1 VACTDENTTLFIRG
15 NVQVTA
21 PSCVARGDSNSVL
34 LGIGT
39 MDVAFTTEYTAAL
52 LVGSQL
58 APRGAKSR
66 LVTESMRLELHGA
79 EVTLSDLEGKVI
91 EPGFSVPGT
100 GFVDPNSSDAP
111 GYGVMFATL
120 IPATVGSRLQSQLRA
135 GGLGA
140 SKTVIADVR
149 VFGNTLG
156 GLSIESGSFTY
167 PIRVCYGCSVLFP
180 LEALMADADGK
191 LACIASAQSVPFD
204 ICALG
209 QDSMIDCR
217 LCVATHPDV
226 CYSPPG

>member
-1 VACTDENTTLFIRG
+1 
-15 NVQVTA
+15 
-21 PSCVARGDSNSVL
+21 
-34 LGIGT
+34 
-39 MDVAFTTEYTAAL
+39 MDVAFTNEYTAAL

-58 APRGAKSR
+58 APRGNKGR
-66 LVTESMRLELHGA
+66 LVTEPNHLELHGA
-79 EVTLSDLEGKVI
+79 EVTLTDLEGKEI

-100 GFVDPNSSDAP
+100 GFVDPSNSEAP
-111 GYGVMFATL
+111 GYGVMFASL
-120 IPATVGSRLQSQLRA
+120 IPATVGSRLETQLRA
-135 GGLGA
+135 AGVGA

-191 LACIASAQSVPFD
+191 LACIASAQSVPLSV
-204 ICALG
+204 CELG
-209 QDSMIDCR
+209 QDSLLDCR

-226 CYSPPG
+226 CYAPPQ